1 MDKFDEQLLEIHRL
15 DTHLKKCVQ
24 TIAQHLL
31 SKNTANSVSRT
42 SAELAFSELYDAT
55 VHRVFCLVRRFIR
68 DEDRA
73 QEITADVFHQAW
85 LQAGRFDA
93 HRGNVVAW
101 LLIMAR
107 SKPLDA
113 CRQQAAQRVTFDSE
127 ITEAALAEISH
138 HETPLDILLSV
149 DRNTSLYIALEKVAP
164 LARQMI
170 GLAFYKGLTH
180 SEISEHMNM
189 PLGTVKTVI
198 RRSLRDLRKD
208 LKELVG
214 VNVGCID
221 LLAVDLDIEES
232 ALEKSEFQHE

>member
-1 MDKFDEQLLEIHRL
+1 MVKLDETLIELHKLDAQL
-15 DTHLKKCVQ
+15 KQCVR
-24 TIAQHLL
+24 TIAQYLL
-31 SKNTANSVSRT
+31 SNGVANQASRT
-42 SAELAFSELYDAT
+42 SAELAFGELYDAT
-55 VHRVFCLVRRFIR
+55 VHRIFCLVRRFIR
-68 DEDRA
+68 DEGKA

-93 HRGNVVAW
+93 SRGSVVAW

-107 SKPLDA
+107 SKSLDA
-113 CRQQAAQRVTFDSE
+113 CRQHAAQRVTFDSE
-127 ITEAALAEISH
+127 ITEATLAEISH

-149 DRNTSLYIALEKVAP
+149 DRNTSVHLALEKIPP

-170 GLAFYKGLTH
+170 GLAFYRGLTH

-198 RRSLRDLRKD
+198 RRALRDLRKD

-214 VNVGCID
+214 TNVACVD
-221 LLAVDLDIEES
+221 LLAVNLDVEQS
-232 ALEKSEFQHE
+232 ASEKSEFQHE

>member
-15 DTHLKKCVQ
+15 DTHLKKWVQ

-31 SKNTANSVSRT
+31 LKNTANSVSRT

-85 LQAGRFDA
+85 LQANRFDA
-93 HRGNVVAW
+93 NRGNVVAW

-107 SKPLDA
+107 SKSLDA

-149 DRNTSLYIALEKVAP
+149 DRNTSLYTALEKVAP

-180 SEISEHMNM
+180 SEISEHMKM